1 MDLLRET
8 KKKQTKEAIM
18 KHAIKLFKQKG
29 YENVTV
35 EEITTAC
42 GIAKGTFFNY
52 FPKKEHILLHITD
65 TYMDLLNEI
74 VHKHQQGTLRD
85 RICHIF
91 HDLLQIYLK
100 HFDLLRLTLEET
112 MRSAIRSETGSTN
125 IKRFQETLSLL
136 IEKEKNNT
144 SFPRRWESDKVA
156 SLLAGVFFYTI
167 INCSSNLDEEKTM
180 DIIQYQLD
188 IIWEGIE

>member
-1 MDLLRET
+1 LLRET

-65 TYMDLLNEI
+65 TYMDLLNDI
-74 VHKHQQGTLRD
+74 VLRHKEGTIKD
-85 RICHIF
+85 RITHIF
-91 HDLLQIYLK
+91 DDLLQIYLK
-100 HFDLLRLTLEET
+100 HSDLLRLTLEET
-112 MRSAIRSETGSTN
+112 MRSAIRSETESTN
-125 IKRFQETLSLL
+125 IKRFQETLSSL
-136 IEKEKNNT
+136 IEKEKENS
-144 SFPRRWESDKVA
+144 SFLKRRESDMVA
-156 SLLAGVFFYTI
+156 SILVGIFFHTL
-167 INCSSNLDEEKTM
+167 INWPSDLDKEKMM
-180 DIIQYQLD
+180 DMIQQQLD
-188 IIWEGIE
+188 IVWEGIG

>member
-1 MDLLRET
+1 MLRET

-35 EEITTAC
+35 EEITIAC

-52 FPKKEHILLHITD
+52 FPKKEHILLHVTD

-74 VHKHQQGTLRD
+74 VHKHQEGTLRD
-85 RICHIF
+85 RISHIF

-100 HFDLLRLTLEET
+100 HFDLLRFTLEET

-125 IKRFQETLSLL
+125 IKRFQETLSTL
-136 IEKEKNNT
+136 IEKEKNNA
-144 SFPRRWESDKVA
+144 SFPKRWESDKVA
-156 SLLAGVFFYTI
+156 AILVGIFFHTI
-167 INCSSNLDEEKTM
+167 INWSSDVDKEKM
-180 DIIQYQLD
+180 MEMIQQQLD
-188 IIWEGIE
+188 IVWEGIE

>member
-1 MDLLRET
+1 LLRET

-65 TYMDLLNEI
+65 TYMDLLNDI
-74 VHKHQQGTLRD
+74 VLRHKEGPLKD
-85 RICHIF
+85 RISHIF
-91 HDLLQIYLK
+91 DDLLQIYLK
-100 HFDLLRLTLEET
+100 HSDLLRLTLEET
-112 MRSAIRSETGSTN
+112 MRSAIRSETESTN
-125 IKRFQETLSLL
+125 IKRFQETLSSL
-136 IEKEKNNT
+136 IEKEKENS
-144 SFPRRWESDKVA
+144 SFLKRRESDMVA
-156 SLLAGVFFYTI
+156 SILVGIFFHTL
-167 INCSSNLDEEKTM
+167 INWPSDLDKEKMM
-180 DIIQYQLD
+180 DMIQQQLD
-188 IIWEGIE
+188 IVWEGIE